1 MSDTADD
8 LSRIMREFA
17 EKQEA
22 EQAERDRVVEA
33 RLERL
38 RAAGMSDEQI
48 QVAGALIQEML
59 KEQADIWQKE
69 WDRRMSNL
77 TEKLKMRG
85 VTLHAS

>member
-1 MSDTADD
+1 MSDTEDG

-59 KEQADIWQKE
+59 KEQAGIWQKE